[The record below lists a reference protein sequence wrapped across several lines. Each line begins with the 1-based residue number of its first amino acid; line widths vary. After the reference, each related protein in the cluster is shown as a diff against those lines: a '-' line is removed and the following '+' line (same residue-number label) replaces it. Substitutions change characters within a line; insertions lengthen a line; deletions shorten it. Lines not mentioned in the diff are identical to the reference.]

1 MHCSQHLCLD
11 NIQQGKGGR
20 RLPAGAI
27 GAAMV
32 LRNSLEGP
40 AYCPQNMHFDS
51 FGTAMPNRVA
61 DRPMLQPKMWRQS
74 GFGFC
79 FPHIGSEIS
88 VAMICQPTQLILHKS
103 RIPPHRREQMA
114 KLNGIEKMSFA
125 ELSQLRGQVD
135 RLMVE
140 KQNTERVA
148 LRQKLTD
155 MAKEHGL
162 SLEEVLGK
170 GRKGKGS
177 VAPKYRDPKNPDNTW
192 TGRGRMPRW
201 MVAATKGGKSSKDDY
216 LI

>member
-1 MHCSQHLCLD
+1 
-11 NIQQGKGGR
+11 
-20 RLPAGAI
+20 
-27 GAAMV
+27 
-32 LRNSLEGP
+32 
-40 AYCPQNMHFDS
+40 
-51 FGTAMPNRVA
+51 
-61 DRPMLQPKMWRQS
+61 
-74 GFGFC
+74 
-79 FPHIGSEIS
+79 
-88 VAMICQPTQLILHKS
+88 
-103 RIPPHRREQMA
+103 MA
-114 KLNGIEKMSFA
+114 KLNGIDKMTYA
-125 ELSQLRGQVD
+125 ELAQLRTHID

-140 KQNTERVA
+140 KQNAERVA
-148 LRQKLTD
+148 LRQKLSD